1 MRTAESTTSGLCLP
15 TGSAFRVW
23 VPSWRFSPRRP
34 LPAVFQVGSAPGIR
48 PLKPSPPDGCLGI
61 PAALTHMPLTDLTSR
76 LPEGKRR
83 WDRYRLLG
91 FTPARSP
98 LRLGRAV
105 KPGRRRMLLWAS
117 PLQGS
122 EPHGLSRPSPPLL
135 SRAYQ
140 PGRRWPAEP
149 ITPQSVNR
157 RTAFQALADLA
168 PLLGFC
174 TSSCSTVQTTNDPG
188 YVFTSPATAIAG
200 GLTDSL
206 GRRGLTGV
214 DRTDDRCRAKASFQP
229 PSLAA

>member
-1 MRTAESTTSGLCLP
+1 
-15 TGSAFRVW
+15 
-23 VPSWRFSPRRP
+23 
-34 LPAVFQVGSAPGIR
+34 
-48 PLKPSPPDGCLGI
+48 
-61 PAALTHMPLTDLTSR
+61 
-76 LPEGKRR
+76 
-83 WDRYRLLG
+83 
-91 FTPARSP
+91 

-122 EPHGLSRPSPPLL
+122 SPHGLSRPSPPLL

-140 PGRRWPAEP
+140 PGRRWPTEP

-157 RTAFQALADLA
+157 RAAFRALADPA
-168 PLLGFC
+168 PLLGFY

-214 DRTDDRCRAKASFQP
+214 DRTDDRRRAKAEAAYGVGLLLFWPAALQVLRSVFATPGFPVLPVTADPSGCPFVPVFRQDIPGRSVFQAP
-229 PSLAA
+229 MDISRRIWHQFQITRGRSPLFSEAL